1 MEAGQGTMN
10 PQTAQELRAETRKGP
25 VEHVIDTLASGMGNG
40 VGWLAEHGVLFAIF
54 AVMWAAVVAGLV
66 LSQGTVDQTW
76 ETIRGLPIVVQ
87 AVVWLLF
94 LPVMAGL
101 WIWESA
107 WPLVVRIVLVASL
120 AGWNLLVL
128 LPKAAQTVRT

>member
-1 MEAGQGTMN
+1 MAD
-10 PQTAQELRAETRKGP
+10 ELRAERRKGP

-101 WIWESA
+101 LIWESA

>member
-1 MEAGQGTMN
+1 MQSQATDKRNTE
-10 PQTAQELRAETRKGP
+10 RSKGP
-25 VEHVIDTLASGMGNG
+25 VEQVIDTLASGMGNG

-54 AVMWAAVVAGLV
+54 AVIWAAVVAGLI

-76 ETIRGLPIVVQ
+76 ESIRALPIVVQ
-87 AVVWLLF
+87 VVVWLAF

-101 WIWESA
+101 WIWEST

-120 AGWNLLVL
+120 AGWNLLIF
-128 LPKAAQTVRT
+128 LPKAAQTVRP